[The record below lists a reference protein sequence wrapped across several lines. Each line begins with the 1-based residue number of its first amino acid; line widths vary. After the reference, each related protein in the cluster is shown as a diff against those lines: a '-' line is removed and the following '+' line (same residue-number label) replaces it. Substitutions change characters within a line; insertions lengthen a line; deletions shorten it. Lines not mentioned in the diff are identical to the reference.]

1 MFTVFSDHFIEF
13 ADMISNGTKMPRSEW
28 SVLKKYQIIVPKD
41 EALEA
46 FDSLVR
52 PMLGKIANL
61 QAQIATLRATRD
73 ALLPRLLSGQLVPNA
88 IPTPV

>member
-1 MFTVFSDHFIEF
+1 
-13 ADMISNGTKMPRSEW
+13 MISNGTKMPRSEW